1 MTERQQDWLANLGQ
15 EIRTPMSGIIGM
27 ARLLLE
33 TPLRSDQRQC
43 AESIHE
49 SAGRLLAMVESLLG
63 DARHDTGPPRPET
76 GDFDLPALIEGSA
89 ELLAPQAERKGL
101 ALGVYIHPAAI
112 LRLHGDAGRLRQVLV
127 NIVAN
132 AIRFTARGSVEID
145 VRVHPLDADTV
156 KLRVAVADSG
166 IGIAPDI
173 QARIFERFAQANAA
187 TGTSASG
194 LGLALCRQMVE
205 AMGGDIGVESE
216 PGRGATFWF
225 AVPIKLADGN
235 VGLDLKAFEPLS
247 GLRALVVDSYESDRR
262 VLRRRLQALGLE
274 VVEAPDPRGAID
286 ALDAIVAQDNRFDL
300 ILLEQAG
307 FTGPLRAVVER
318 IARDDAARPPRI
330 VLCTPFGTAATSL
343 THDAL
348 RTPDAVITKPFR
360 VAAIAQTLLGLFAT
374 DAAASTADAA
384 SAAGTFVG
392 QATQQG
398 AARILVADD
407 NRVNLRL
414 MAAILEREGFGVDI
428 AEDGVQA
435 VELAARRGYAAILM
449 DVKMPRMNGLEAA
462 ARIRA
467 LDGAIARVPIVAL
480 TANTTP
486 RARELYLAAGM
497 DEHVPK
503 PVNRTELMAVL
514 RRVVA
519 RPSTSLLAPTPRHAL
534 PQPAAI
540 LTDHPDLDEQQL
552 SAVQSVLRKAEFE
565 RLIAAYAEGAQ
576 ERADGLR
583 AVAAIGDLAAM
594 TRAAQDIGSIAAN
607 VGARRLKDLAAAL
620 ETACRERRPEDADRI
635 TADVAAVATR
645 TADELRRRFLRRA
658 G

>member
-33 TPLRSDQRQC
+33 TPLRSDQRQF
-43 AESIHE
+43 ADSIHE
-49 SAGRLLAMVESLLG
+49 SAGRLLAMVETLLG
-63 DARHDTGPPRPET
+63 AARQDIGPPRPET

-145 VRVHPLDADTV
+145 VRVHPLDAETI

-173 QARIFERFAQANAA
+173 QQRIFERLAQPDAPIGIRAGA
-187 TGTSASG
+187 T
-194 LGLALCRQMVE
+194 GLALCRQMVD
-205 AMGGDIGVESE
+205 AMGGEIGVDSE
-216 PGRGATFWF
+216 PGRGATFWI
-225 AVPIKLADGN
+225 AVPMKLADGN
-235 VGLDLKAFEPLS
+235 SGLDLKAFEPLS
-247 GLRALVVDSYESDRR
+247 GLRALVVDAYEGDRR

-274 VVEAPDPRGAID
+274 VVEAADPRSAAEALEAI
-286 ALDAIVAQDNRFDL
+286 ATQDRRCDL
-300 ILLEQAG
+300 VLVEQAG
-307 FTGPLRAVVER
+307 FTGPLRALIDR
-318 IARDDAARPPRI
+318 IARDATARPPRI
-330 VLCTPFGTAATSL
+330 VVCTPFGTAAAGGAR
-343 THDAL
+343 DAW
-348 RTPDAVITKPFR
+348 RAPDAVITKPFR
-360 VAAIAQTLLGLFAT
+360 VAAIAQTLLGLFAA
-374 DAAASTADAA
+374 DPHASTAEDAPDGEPV
-384 SAAGTFVG
+384 AGPLPPQET
-392 QATQQG
+392 
-398 AARILVADD
+398 ARILVADD

-414 MAAILEREGFGVDI
+414 MAAILEREGFAVDV
-428 AEDGVQA
+428 AEDGLQA
-435 VELAARRGYAAILM
+435 VERAMRHAYAAILM

-467 LDGAIARVPIVAL
+467 LDGAIARAPIVAL

-514 RRVVA
+514 RRLVA
-519 RPSTSLLAPTPRHAL
+519 RPAPSVAPAPRHPAPL
-534 PQPAAI
+534 PA
-540 LTDHPDLDEQQL
+540 TTVTEHPDLDEQQL
-552 SAVQSVLRKAEFE
+552 AAVQSVLRKAEFE

-607 VGARRLKDLAAAL
+607 VGARRLKDLAGAL

-635 TADVAAVATR
+635 TADVAAVATH